1 MRIMNAGVKQY
12 QQISRA
18 DALSRDPR
26 QREALV
32 LEYAPLVKRIVDR
45 MAIRLP
51 PNIGKDELIS
61 GGVMGLF
68 DALDK
73 FDPKRGIKF
82 STYAGNRIKGAI
94 IDELRKMD
102 WVPTSVRRDMHKIEN
117 AIQSL
122 VIKLGREPEDFEV
135 AHELGMDVDSYYRK
149 VTRASG
155 IGLLSFDHVSSYDIS
170 VNFAHKAPDSLL
182 PSDELAKKELK
193 GVIAKSLA
201 QLSKKEQ
208 LVISLYYYDELTLKE
223 IGQALNLTESR
234 ISQIHSKVIIKLRT
248 KLKSYYKG

>member
-12 QQISRA
+12 QQLSRA

-32 LEYAPLVKRIVDR
+32 LEYAPLVKRIVDT

-51 PNIGKDELIS
+51 PNISKDELIS

-68 DALDK
+68 DAVDK
-73 FDPKRGIKF
+73 FDPNRGIKF
-82 STYAGNRIKGAI
+82 STYAGSRIKGAI

-117 AIQSL
+117 AIQTL
-122 VIKLGREPEDFEV
+122 VIKLGREPEDLEV
-135 AHELGMDVDSYYRK
+135 AHELGIDVDSYYRK

-155 IGLLSFDHVSSYDIS
+155 IGLLSFDHVSSYDMS
-170 VNFAHKAPDSLL
+170 ANFAPKAPDSLS
-182 PSDELAKKELK
+182 PSDKLAKKELK

-223 IGQALNLTESR
+223 IGQVLNLTESR

>member
-1 MRIMNAGVKQY
+1 MRIMHAGVKQY
-12 QQISRA
+12 QQVSRA
-18 DALSRDPR
+18 DPQNRDPK

-32 LEYAPLVKRIVDR
+32 LEYAPLVKRIVDT

-51 PNIGKDELIS
+51 PNISKDELIS

-68 DALDK
+68 DAVDK

-82 STYAGNRIKGAI
+82 STYASSRIKGVI

-102 WVPTSVRRDMHKIEN
+102 WVPTSVRRDIHKIEN
-117 AIQSL
+117 AIQTL
-122 VIKLGREPEDFEV
+122 AIKQGREPKDFEV
-135 AHELGMDVDSYYRK
+135 ARELGIDVDSYYRK

-155 IGLLSFDHVSSYDIS
+155 IGLLSLDYVMSGNTGAKVSQQMSGFVS
-170 VNFAHKAPDSLL
+170 PLN
-182 PSDELAKKELK
+182 ELTQKELK
-193 GVIAKSLA
+193 DVIAKSLA

-223 IGQALNLTESR
+223 IGQVLNLTESR

-248 KLKSYYKG
+248 RLKSYYMG

>member
-1 MRIMNAGVKQY
+1 MHAGVKQY
-12 QQISRA
+12 QQLSRA
-18 DALSRDPR
+18 DTLNRDPK
-26 QREALV
+26 QREALI
-32 LEYAPLVKRIVDR
+32 LEYAPLVKRIVDT

-51 PNIGKDELIS
+51 PHISKDELIS

-68 DALDK
+68 DAVEK
-73 FDPKRGIKF
+73 FDPERGNKF

-102 WVPTSVRRDMHKIEN
+102 WVPTSVRRDIHKIEN
-117 AIQSL
+117 AIQAL
-122 VIKLGREPEDFEV
+122 VIKLRREPEDFEV
-135 AHELGMDVDSYYRK
+135 AQELGLDVDAYYRK

-155 IGLLSFDHVSSYDIS
+155 IGLLSFDHVLSHNLSAGIAHQASDS
-170 VNFAHKAPDSLL
+170 VS
-182 PSDELAKKELK
+182 PSDELTRKELK
-193 GVIAKSLA
+193 GVIAKSLT

-223 IGQALNLTESR
+223 IGQVLNLTESR